1 MNIEEEKDNNGLSR
15 ADTHSKIHVQINNM
29 NNNEKEYSYL
39 QRESDANLILKSAI
53 NDSDNNNI
61 TNINNH
67 SINGCRFES
76 NIINNNIDSST
87 NNNIKIK
94 PNLVRI
100 GKHNPA

>member
-1 MNIEEEKDNNGLSR
+1 M
-15 ADTHSKIHVQINNM
+15 KIDKTKIIKISVFSAIALVLGVLLIVSISLVYKNLGTN
-29 NNNEKEYSYL
+29 
-39 QRESDANLILKSAI
+39 DANLIMKSAI

-87 NNNIKIK
+87 NNNINIK

-100 GKHNPA
+100 GKNNHA